1 MMSII
6 FIFNKRTRVYLVWK
20 VHIEYKCLLVA
31 KVSPDAPDLEQEL
44 LIFVSSHDGFG
55 KRIWGNGKCA
65 LSMTEE
71 FPSPIILFFK
81 RFSFNLLQFI

>member
-6 FIFNKRTRVYLVWK
+6 FFNKHTRVYLVWE

-31 KVSPDAPDLEQEL
+31 KMSPDAPDLEQEL
-44 LIFVSSHDGFG
+44 LIFVSSHDGFE